1 MDQDSL
7 GANSL
12 EKNLAEKTLGV
23 LVDHKLTVSQQG
35 TLVSKKSNSL
45 LGCLRKSAANR

>member
-7 GANSL
+7 GANLL
-12 EKNLAEKTLGV
+12 EKTLAEKTLGV

-35 TLVSKKSNSL
+35 TLVSKSNSF
-45 LGCLRKSAANR
+45 LGCLRKSAANW